1 MHYPFLPRGW
11 IHPSRDV
18 RYNCRVFV
26 LNGKVLLIRPKQ
38 FLASD
43 GNYREERWFS
53 QWKHKRTVEDFLLP
67 QCIRVITGT
76 CRARL
81 MPPHACGACAHV
93 WRRADPLF

>member
-1 MHYPFLPRGW
+1 
-11 IHPSRDV
+11 
-18 RYNCRVFV
+18 VFV

-67 QCIRVITGT
+67 QCIRVITGASCSSRATTRAVRAHT
-76 CRARL
+76 CVVPR
-81 MPPHACGACAHV
+81 
-93 WRRADPLF
+93 